1 MRLTWRWPA
10 STCWPPASSVACSR
24 RCLGWWTGWPSRP
37 GPAPR
42 ASGRC
47 MGSATWS
54 WWPCLPSAGYCAA
67 ARPTTSRRALPS
79 GWGWLRWCWRWR
91 PPGWVGSWWSGW
103 ASGSMRAPTW
113 THPAPCP
120 APPPGPSGPPS
131 PNRSE
136 AAFLQRS
143 EHHDQPPAATTRG
156 AVHRRAAEDDPGA
169 VAQGI
174 RYTLKGQHQTEGKTE
189 LTVEPA
195 DVERIIA
202 AWPGPQQNVAR
213 QLLAKYGPP
222 NEATPT
228 RLFWHRNRPW
238 KRTELTSD
246 AVVHHWPAPHTD
258 FLTQYLNYRV
268 PPELTHLITMFDG
281 SILVDRTRGEVAAR
295 CDSEAANVLGLNM
308 VHELVTGKRTV
319 AEARHTSEQNT
330 VAYNGGR
337 AAPYAERLLFDVPR
351 GGTEDLDEGHL
362 AGAVLQQAVGKLKD
376 AVTPGGG
383 EEATDRRT
391 PS

>member
-1 MRLTWRWPA
+1 MTGTQEQPQPKDLTTGERLKMT
-10 STCWPPASSVACSR
+10 
-24 RCLGWWTGWPSRP
+24 L
-37 GPAPR
+37 
-42 ASGRC
+42 
-47 MGSATWS
+47 
-54 WWPCLPSAGYCAA
+54 
-67 ARPTTSRRALPS
+67 
-79 GWGWLRWCWRWR
+79 
-91 PPGWVGSWWSGW
+91 
-103 ASGSMRAPTW
+103 
-113 THPAPCP
+113 
-120 APPPGPSGPPS
+120 
-131 PNRSE
+131 
-136 AAFLQRS
+136 
-143 EHHDQPPAATTRG
+143 
-156 AVHRRAAEDDPGA
+156 GA

-174 RYTLKGQHQTEGKTE
+174 RYTLKGQHQIEGKAQ

-202 AWPGPQQNVAR
+202 GWPGPQQNVAR

-228 RLFWHRNRPW
+228 RLFWYRNGPW

-246 AVVHHWPAPHTD
+246 AVVHHWPTPHTD

-268 PPELTHLITMFDG
+268 PPEQAHLITMFDG

-319 AEARHTSEQNT
+319 EQARHTSEQST
-330 VAYNGGR
+330 VAYNLGR
-337 AAPYAERLLFDVPR
+337 DAPYAERLLFEVPQ
-351 GGTEDLDEGHL
+351 GGTGDPDEGHL
-362 AGAVLQQAVGKLKD
+362 AGAVLQQTAGKLKD
-376 AVTPGGG
+376 ALTPGRG